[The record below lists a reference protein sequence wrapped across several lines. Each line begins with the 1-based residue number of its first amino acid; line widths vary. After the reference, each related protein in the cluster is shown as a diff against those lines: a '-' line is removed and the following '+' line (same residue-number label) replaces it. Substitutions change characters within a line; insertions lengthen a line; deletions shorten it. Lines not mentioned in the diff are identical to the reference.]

1 MSVELFHLLS
11 SAPLALLTLIS
22 FCPSDFDFAANLVC
36 HRRKR
41 TKKQKQTKKQK
52 THPSSFPN
60 GYGDGDYGGDGNDD
74 GEFPVEL

>member
-41 TKKQKQTKKQK
+41 TKKQK

-60 GYGDGDYGGDGNDD
+60 GYGDGDYGGYGNDD